1 MGRRFKWVSSY
12 GTDFNYDFEDHER
25 SAMKLLAPRH
35 TNISLSPARGGEGLA
50 AGSAPIFYGWVIV
63 GAGIVITCLGMGTMM
78 SLGIFLQPMSAATGW
93 SRSSISIAALLNF
106 LFMGPASFLWG
117 ALSDRFGTRAVVLAG
132 GALLGLGL
140 VAASQ
145 AATVGEFQIVFGM
158 LIGVAAGSFYAPL
171 TATATRWFVQHRSLA
186 VALISAGFAI
196 GSMTISPLARWLITD
211 YGWRAAMMTLGALS
225 WLLILPAALLL
236 RKPPLPS
243 RAGGAAA
250 REGPAEREFTV
261 ARALCTPQFAAIA
274 FTYFCCCAAHSGP
287 IFHMVSYAI
296 DCGVPA
302 MAAATVFGA
311 AGIAS
316 LSGRVVG
323 GLGADRVGAKPMIV
337 FGLALQALSVSLYVF
352 TRDLAGFYGLALMF
366 GFSYGAVM
374 PLYAILVREYFGA
387 RIMGTMFGAVNMA
400 STLGMAL
407 GPWAGGW
414 LYDSY
419 GSYFWL
425 YIGSFG
431 IGLGAV
437 AIALTFRPPREI
449 SAGLQSAS
457 VAQSA

>member
-1 MGRRFKWVSSY
+1 
-12 GTDFNYDFEDHER
+12 
-25 SAMKLLAPRH
+25 
-35 TNISLSPARGGEGLA
+35 
-50 AGSAPIFYGWVIV
+50 
-63 GAGIVITCLGMGTMM
+63 MM

-93 SRSSISIAALLNF
+93 SRTSISTAALLNF
-106 LFMGPASFLWG
+106 LCMGPASFLWG
-117 ALSDRFGTRAVVLAG
+117 MLSDRFGTRTVVLGG

-145 AATVGEFQIVFGM
+145 AATVGQFQILFGCI
-158 LIGVAAGSFYAPL
+158 IGVAAGSFYAPL
-171 TATATRWFVQHRSLA
+171 TATATHWFTRHRSLA
-186 VALISAGFAI
+186 VALISAGFAV
-196 GSMTISPLARWLITD
+196 GSMTISPFARWLID
-211 YGWRAAMMTLGALS
+211 DQGWRIAMLTLGALS
-225 WLLILPAALLL
+225 WLLIIPAALLM
-236 RKPPLPS
+236 RKPPVLP
-243 RAGGAAA
+243 RAATTAA
-250 REGPAEREFTV
+250 RVGSAEREFTV
-261 ARALCTPQFAAIA
+261 VRALCTPQFAAIS
-274 FTYFCCCAAHSGP
+274 FTYFACCAAHSGP

-311 AGIAS
+311 AGVAS
-316 LSGRVVG
+316 LSGRVSG
-323 GLGADRVGAKPMIV
+323 GLAADRVGAKRMIV

-352 TRDLAGFYGLALMF
+352 TRDLGSFYALALMF

-414 LYDSY
+414 LYDAY
-419 GSYFWL
+419 GNYFWL

-437 AIALTFRPPREI
+437 AIALTFRPPREF
-449 SAGLQSAS
+449 SLALPDSRLTQGA
-457 VAQSA
+457 